1 MAALESVYGFE
12 ELYLF
17 VTLPRSDKAKKLQQL
32 LELVSGVR
40 LYNRDCK
47 LGGEMIPDRK

>member
-1 MAALESVYGFE
+1 MAALESIYDLD

-17 VTLPRSDKAKKLQQL
+17 VTLPRSDKMVKLQELLQL
-32 LELVSGVR
+32 VCGVR

-47 LGGEMIPDRK
+47 LGGEMIPDRE